1 MSKKSKILYNKY
13 SREDLQKQLDQE
25 NFKRTTISFYKY
37 VIIQDPVEGGKTI
50 YTMG

>member
-25 NFKRTTISFYKY
+25 QLENDSWVVLIFMMDAKHHRRYYKK
-37 VIIQDPVEGGKTI
+37 QE
-50 YTMG
+50 

>member
-25 NFKRTTISFYKY
+25 SFKRITISFYKY
-37 VIIQDPVEGGKTI
+37 VVIKEHF
-50 YTMG
+50 